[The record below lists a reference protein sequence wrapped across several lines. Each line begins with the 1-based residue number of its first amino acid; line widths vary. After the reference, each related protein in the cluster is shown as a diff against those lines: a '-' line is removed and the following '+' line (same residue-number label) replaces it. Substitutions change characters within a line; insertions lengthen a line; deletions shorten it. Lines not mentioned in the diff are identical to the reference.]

1 MEFFNNA
8 ITQVNSIVW
17 SNVLVV
23 ICLVAGVYFSI
34 RLKFPQIRL
43 FKDMIHL
50 LVKADPDS
58 KSGITPFQAFATTV
72 GSRVG
77 MGSVA
82 GVATG
87 IYFGGP
93 GAVFWMWVLGLLG
106 AATAL
111 MESTLAQAYKT
122 KINGEYIG
130 GPALFIERTED

>member
-77 MGSVA
+77 M
-82 GVATG
+82 
-87 IYFGGP
+87 
-93 GAVFWMWVLGLLG
+93 
-106 AATAL
+106 
-111 MESTLAQAYKT
+111 
-122 KINGEYIG
+122 
-130 GPALFIERTED
+130 